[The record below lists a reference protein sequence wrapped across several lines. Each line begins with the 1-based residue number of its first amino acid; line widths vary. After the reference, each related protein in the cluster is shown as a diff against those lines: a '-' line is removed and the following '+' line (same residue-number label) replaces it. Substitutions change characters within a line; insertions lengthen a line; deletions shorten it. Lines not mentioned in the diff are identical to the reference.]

1 MDQFLLQ
8 KLLQP
13 IEALQAESKV
23 KLEVYPHEELYRHL
37 ARSIAD
43 EIKEHNAKGEPTR
56 LILPVG
62 PKPHYPLLAEIINKE
77 RISCRNLY
85 TFNMD
90 EYLDWQGR
98 PVPVDHPLSFRGF
111 MDKNFFRLLDP
122 ELRLPDEHIF
132 FPDPRNLDRLAEAIE
147 AVGGIDT
154 CYGGIG
160 IHGHIAFNEPPI
172 SRYYRVTLEEFRH
185 STTRILPLAPETI
198 TMNASRSAGGN
209 FLDFPP
215 MAVTIGMKEILAAR
229 RIRLY
234 ADGGEWQRFAVRM
247 ALAGPVCIE
256 YPVTLLQEHP
266 DAAIITD
273 TETAKA
279 PVMHP

>member
-1 MDQFLLQ
+1 MEHALLQ
-8 KLLQP
+8 KLLKP
-13 IEALQAESKV
+13 IAVLQAESKV
-23 KLEVYPHEELYRHL
+23 KLEVYPHEELYQHL

-62 PKPHYPLLAEIINKE
+62 PKAHYPLLAEIINKE
-77 RISCRNLY
+77 KISCRNLY

-98 PVPVDHPLSFRGF
+98 PIPIDHPLSFRGF
-111 MDKNFFRLLDP
+111 MEKNFFQLLDP
-122 ELRLPDEHIF
+122 ELRLPEDHIF
-132 FPDPRNLDRLAEAIE
+132 FPDPRNLDHLAAAI
-147 AVGGIDT
+147 ATVGGIDT

-160 IHGHIAFNEPPI
+160 IHGHIAFNEPPV
-172 SRYYRVTLEEFRH
+172 SRYYQVTLEEFRA
-185 STTRILPLAPETI
+185 STTRIVPLAPETI
-198 TMNASRSAGGN
+198 TMNAARSAGGN

-215 MAVTIGMKEILAAR
+215 MAVTIGMKEILASR

-234 ADGGEWQRFAVRM
+234 ADGGEWQRFTVRM

-256 YPVTLLQEHP
+256 YPVTLLQEHA
-266 DAAIITD
+266 DAAIIAD
-273 TETAKA
+273 TETAQP